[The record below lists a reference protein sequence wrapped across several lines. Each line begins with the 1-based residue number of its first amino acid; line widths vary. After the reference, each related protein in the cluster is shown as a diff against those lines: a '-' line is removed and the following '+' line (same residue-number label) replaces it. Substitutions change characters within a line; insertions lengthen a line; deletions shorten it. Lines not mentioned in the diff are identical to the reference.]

1 VVNVTSTDTS
11 ASGTHVVEGLA
22 RGQAIPVDSDFVTAF
37 IAPTP
42 RGPVDRAVEISTSE
56 QFEKIFDL
64 PSRNCRLSVIIRDF
78 FANGGTNA
86 VVVRISGTNK
96 RSRIYLPGPAGNL
109 VLEACNPGALEY
121 LRAAV
126 DYDGIEPGV
135 SGQFNLVIQ
144 RLREP
149 DSAWVETQE
158 YFRRI
163 SIDPASRDYVGYVLN
178 QSTLAMLVNEA
189 PTARPL
195 ATCKSNFLSQPEYV
209 DAERDNIEQPA
220 PTDYDLIGS
229 GHMGTGLNALEH
241 ISDIG
246 QVCLLSGSDGGPG
259 PIALL
264 AADNFCRLHQAI
276 LLIEPPAEWR
286 DVNDPARDAARR
298 VFSSPNAV
306 TWFPGLQVR
315 KPDNEFHS
323 VSAMGAVAAALVAAN
338 RPPGVTSPE
347 TAPVFLRSSGLQL
360 TCSLGKADVQRLRRM
375 GINTLTLSSQ
385 RHIQL
390 QGNTT
395 LTRNDTLATNWQEL
409 DRRFQ
414 VLFILRRIR
423 NATRWTFFH
432 ESNADI
438 WSALTDQIE
447 RFLAELHVRSMLAGQ
462 HASLAFY
469 VKCDRDTNQG
479 LAGSTGEVSFI
490 VGFALDRPGEYLA
503 FRFQCSHGDC
513 RVVELGW
520 DSGLQLA
527 G

>member
-1 VVNVTSTDTS
+1 MTSTDTS
-11 ASGTHVVEGLA
+11 AIHVEEGLA
-22 RGQAIPVDSDFVTAF
+22 RGQAIPVDSDSVTAF

-42 RGPVDRAVEISTSE
+42 RGPVDRAVEISSSE
-56 QFEKIFDL
+56 QFEKMFDL
-64 PSRNCRLSVIIRDF
+64 PSSNCPLSVVIRDF

-96 RSRIYLPGPAGNL
+96 RSRMYLPGPAGNL
-109 VLEACNPGALEY
+109 VLEACNPGASEY

-126 DYDGIEPGV
+126 DYDGIEPGAF
-135 SGQFNLVIQ
+135 GQFNLILQ
-144 RLREP
+144 RLRAP
-149 DSAWVETQE
+149 DSAWIEAQE
-158 YFRRI
+158 CFRRI
-163 SIDPASRDYVGYVLN
+163 SIDPTSRNYVGYVLN
-178 QSTLAMLVNEA
+178 QSTLATLVNEA

-195 ATCKSNFLSQPEYV
+195 ATCKSNSLSQPDYA
-209 DAERDNIEQPA
+209 DAERSKVEQPA

-229 GHMGTGLNALEH
+229 GHLGTGLNALEH

-246 QVCLLSGSDGGPG
+246 QVCLLGGSGSGPG

-315 KPDNEFHS
+315 KSDNEFHS
-323 VSAMGAVAAALVAAN
+323 VSAMGAVAAALVTAN
-338 RPPGVTSPE
+338 RRPGVKSRE
-347 TAPVFLRSSGLQL
+347 TAPVFLRSSDLQL
-360 TCSLGKADVQRLRRM
+360 TCSLDKADVQRLRRI

-385 RHIQL
+385 LHIQL

-395 LTRNDTLATNWQEL
+395 LTRNDTLTTNWQEL

-432 ESNADI
+432 ESNTDI

-447 RFLAELHVRSMLAGQ
+447 SFLAELHVRSMLAGQ
-462 HASLAFY
+462 HASQAFY

-490 VGFALDRPGEYLA
+490 VGFALDSPGEYLA
-503 FRFQCSHGDC
+503 FRFQRSQGVC

>member
-1 VVNVTSTDTS
+1 
-11 ASGTHVVEGLA
+11 
-22 RGQAIPVDSDFVTAF
+22 
-37 IAPTP
+37 
-42 RGPVDRAVEISTSE
+42 
-56 QFEKIFDL
+56 
-64 PSRNCRLSVIIRDF
+64 
-78 FANGGTNA
+78 
-86 VVVRISGTNK
+86 
-96 RSRIYLPGPAGNL
+96 

-163 SIDPASRDYVGYVLN
+163 SIDPASRDYVGYALN
-178 QSTLAMLVNEA
+178 QSTLATLVNEA

-195 ATCKSNFLSQPEYV
+195 ATRKSNSLSQPEYV
-209 DAERDNIEQPA
+209 DAERDKMEQPA

-246 QVCLLSGSDGGPG
+246 QVCLLSGSGGGPG

-286 DVNDPARDAARR
+286 DVNDPVRDAARR

-315 KPDNEFHS
+315 KSDNEFHS

-447 RFLAELHVRSMLAGQ
+447 SFLVELHVRSMLAGQ
-462 HASLAFY
+462 HASQAFY

-503 FRFQCSHGDC
+503 FRFQCSHGVC